1 MVELELSDIPS
12 EAIRATLCDTIESKL
27 KSKKYKI
34 NVSLASKAG
43 ENNFIGII
51 YRVTFKKEDE
61 IENGKNPISELILKI
76 APQNVARRDQFLVRP
91 GFLREIYTYDKVF

>member
-1 MVELELSDIPS
+1 MVELKLSDIPS
-12 EAIRATLCDTIESKL
+12 EVIRTTLCETIESKL

-34 NVSLASKAG
+34 NVSSASKAG

-61 IENGKNPISELILKI
+61 IENEKTPISKLILKV
-76 APQNVARRDQFLVRP
+76 APQNVARRDRFMARP